1 MEVIIENVLKIYLL
15 VSLLLLILYIPR
27 LWYYVDAFRR
37 HPRLTNEKKNRLA
50 ILVPAKNESK
60 SIQAL
65 FDTLNQQTY
74 DRDMYDVHVI
84 VEDPQD
90 PTIKMARKAVNAT
103 IHVVLEQTRKGE
115 ALDGALKTIL
125 KYSPDKYDAFII
137 VDADNLVH
145 PDFLTEM
152 NNALASNRQIIVGK
166 KYIKNWETDDK
177 KARSLISNCTAL
189 VYTMV
194 DDLGNS
200 HRNRANIP
208 VSMCGTG
215 MMVRADVIKDLGG
228 WPYRTLTEDY
238 EVMMDCLLR
247 GYTSLYYKHAI
258 VYTEEAVDH
267 RVSFKRRMRWLTG
280 FTQCNKKY
288 RKAVVRKT
296 FFEGKI
302 VWKNFDFLYSLLPVY
317 IFAGMSLV
325 LSIIGF
331 LAAGAYA
338 IFFQPLA
345 WPILYVALTAFGLVY
360 GVLCLFTILTLL
372 VDRKAIKMTF
382 KETLLVIFLNPFILA
397 EFIWIF
403 IRIFTTA
410 NDLQWDNV
418 DRIAYTPKKDK

>member
-1 MEVIIENVLKIYLL
+1 MELIIDNTLKIYLL
-15 VSLLLLILYIPR
+15 ISLFLLILYIPR

-37 HPRLTNEKKNRLA
+37 HPHLTNDKKNRLA
-50 ILVPAKNESK
+50 VLVPAKNESK
-60 SIQAL
+60 SIQSL

-74 DRDMYDVHVI
+74 DREMFDVHVI

-90 PTIKMARKAVNAT
+90 PTIAMARKSVNAT
-103 IHVVLEQTRKGE
+103 IHVVFEQTRKGE

-125 KYSPDKYDAFII
+125 KYYPNKYDAFII

-145 PDFLTEM
+145 PDFLLEM
-152 NNALASNRQIIVGK
+152 NNALASGRQIFVGK

-177 KARSLISNCTAL
+177 KARSVFSNCTAL
-189 VYTMV
+189 VYTAV

-215 MMVRADVIKDLGG
+215 MMVRADVIKELGG

-238 EVMMDCLLR
+238 EVMMDCFLR
-247 GYTSLYYKHAI
+247 GYTSMYYKHAI
-258 VYTEEAVDH
+258 VYTEEAVEH

-280 FTQCNKKY
+280 YTQCNKKY

-296 FFEGKI
+296 FGEGKI
-302 VWKNFDFLYSLLPVY
+302 VWKNFDFLYSLWPVFF
-317 IFAGMSLV
+317 FAGISIV
-325 LSIIGF
+325 LTVVGF

-338 IFFQPLA
+338 IFFSPLW
-345 WPILYVALTAFGLVY
+345 WPILRIALSALGIVY
-360 GVLCLFTILTLL
+360 GVLVLFTILTLV
-372 VDRKAIKMTF
+372 VDPKAIKMTF
-382 KETLLVIFLNPFILA
+382 WEIVVVIFFNPIIQA

-403 IRIFTTA
+403 IRIFTTS
-410 NDLQWDNV
+410 NDLEWDNV